1 MIDIEDAYSVPLND
15 EKTEGFLSAGRQG
28 TVNDESLAEVLK
40 VRSNRDF
47 VWSGLGS
54 LLDHQ

>member
-1 MIDIEDAYSVPLND
+1 MMK
-15 EKTEGFLSAGRQG
+15 KTEGFLSAGRQG